1 MDIRKNSLPKKGILI
16 FFIIYGVYG
25 EGTDSISDWNIIFL
39 LLPILLIPLTLFF
52 FKQNEAIIEFKNISI
67 IFFNKKIELLQKNQI
82 NNNDLFTNPVD
93 INDNNIPNG
102 NSVFLY
108 ICNKLYTIT
117 NDKIW
122 LQKIE
127 ILKKSFHSLINS
139 NFSSFIQLKNVLYQ
153 LEN

>member
-1 MDIRKNSLPKKGILI
+1 MNDTWEL
-16 FFIIYGVYG
+16 
-25 EGTDSISDWNIIFL
+25 
-39 LLPILLIPLTLFF
+39 
-52 FKQNEAIIEFKNISI
+52 
-67 IFFNKKIELLQKNQI
+67 FFNKKIELLQKNQI

-122 LQKIE
+122 LQKTE

-139 NFSSFIQLKNVLYQ
+139 NFYMIIMQTTQTYLINLIELFCSIQPIFMKPIK
-153 LEN
+153 